1 VAPKPE
7 LVRIAVA
14 EERPG
19 GRGIAVLDR
28 EATMPGRGAY
38 LCRAEGRPEPADA
51 CLAKAVR
58 REAIQR
64 TLRARVALDPKIV
77 ESVSP

>member
-7 LVRIAVA
+7 LVRIVVA
-14 EERPG
+14 DRRSG

-28 EATMPGRGAY
+28 DGTMPGRGAY
-38 LCRAEGRPEPADA
+38 LCRAADRPEPAGA
-51 CLAKAVR
+51 CLAKAMR
-58 REAIQR
+58 REGIQR